1 MMDSQYENELRTLQM
16 RFIGKIIAGFTHEI
30 KNYIAIINESNGLIG
45 DMMKLGKSPENE
57 LPVYLDIIHSI
68 EDYIEKTTGHFRY
81 LNRFAHRMDAP
92 LSSFHINES
101 LEELIALINR
111 FANQKRISF
120 KQGYDNDMPPV
131 YSNPSLLQ
139 LIIFTFVE
147 KNIMELEQDSTITMQ
162 TAVADKSVL
171 ITIIPNGKRVEGS
184 SAPIPTE
191 LLDIIIKELGG
202 NISQDRGKNT
212 VIMLPLT
219 SSSMS
224 QAT

>member
-1 MMDSQYENELRTLQM
+1 
-16 RFIGKIIAGFTHEI
+16 
-30 KNYIAIINESNGLIG
+30 
-45 DMMKLGKSPENE
+45 MMKLGKSPENE

-111 FANQKRISF
+111 FANQKRISL

-131 YSNPSLLQ
+131 YGNPSLLQ

-147 KNIMELEQDSTITMQ
+147 KNIMELEQDSTIIMQ

-219 SSSMS
+219 SST
-224 QAT
+224 A

>member
-1 MMDSQYENELRTLQM
+1 MHGGMMDPQYENELRILHM

-30 KNYIAIINESNGLIG
+30 KNYIAIINESTGLIG
-45 DMMKLGKSPENE
+45 DMMKLGKSPEKE
-57 LPVYLDIIHSI
+57 LPAYLDIIHSI

-92 LSSFHINES
+92 LSSFHINEI
-101 LEELIALINR
+101 LEELITLLNR

-120 KQGYDNDMPPV
+120 KQEYDNDMPPV

-162 TAVADKSVL
+162 TAVADKSALV
-171 ITIIPNGKRVEGS
+171 TIIPSGKRVEGG

-191 LLDIIIKELGG
+191 LLDIIIKGLGG
-202 NISQDRGKNT
+202 NISQNRGQDT

-219 SSSMS
+219 SST
-224 QAT
+224 A